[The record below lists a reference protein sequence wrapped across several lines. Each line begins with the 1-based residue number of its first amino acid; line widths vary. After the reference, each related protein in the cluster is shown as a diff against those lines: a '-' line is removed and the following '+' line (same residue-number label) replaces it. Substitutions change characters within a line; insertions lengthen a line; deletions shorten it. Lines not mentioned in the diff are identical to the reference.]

1 MAVNV
6 NKVMLVGRLG
16 ADPEKRGGESGPVV
30 CRVATSESWRDK
42 KTGDRQERT
51 QWHQVVVW
59 HEQSQKFLLD
69 YVKKG
74 DLVYVEGQLE
84 TREWEKDGERRYTTE
99 VVIRPFS
106 GSVQSQSKEKRED
119 SGRDDGRSSNSSRSS
134 SGGGGGYRND
144 IDDEI
149 PFAPE
154 WR

>member
-51 QWHQVVVW
+51 QWHPVVVW

-84 TREWEKDGERRYTTE
+84 TREWEKDGEKRYTTE

-134 SGGGGGYRND
+134 YGGHSNHSTY
-144 IDDEI
+144 DDDSI
-149 PFAPE
+149 PF
-154 WR
+154 